1 MRSDHVPFM
10 LSFAAVVEAGS
21 FVGAARKLDLA
32 PSAVSKQVAK
42 LEQALGAKLL
52 HRTTRRIA
60 LTEAGTAVLG
70 HCQRIQDELQQS
82 EQALAS
88 LQEEPQGKLR
98 ITTMSSVCT
107 TLLSRMIPAFHAR
120 YPRISLEVVAS
131 DHIVD
136 LIEEGYDLALRVTSR
151 PADNLVARELTPIQ
165 FLLCAA
171 PSYLEAHGAPQS
183 LEDLAQ
189 HRCLSYPASRPGYWD
204 FWSEGQHQAVPIQ
217 SPLSINSV
225 DTVRSLVLQGF
236 GLALLPNYAVAEP
249 LRAGKLVHLLPG
261 YHGIAEARLYAVHL
275 PNRYGSPKVRA
286 FVDFCLE
293 FLRAEMPKSR
303 PPAQA
308 PQSP

>member
-107 TLLSRMIPAFHAR
+107 TLLISPFSPNEAPWSELKTTMVSSAR
-120 YPRISLEVVAS
+120 PLAAS
-131 DHIVD
+131 
-136 LIEEGYDLALRVTSR
+136 
-151 PADNLVARELTPIQ
+151 
-165 FLLCAA
+165 
-171 PSYLEAHGAPQS
+171 
-183 LEDLAQ
+183 
-189 HRCLSYPASRPGYWD
+189 ASR
-204 FWSEGQHQAVPIQ
+204 S
-217 SPLSINSV
+217 
-225 DTVRSLVLQGF
+225 
-236 GLALLPNYAVAEP
+236 
-249 LRAGKLVHLLPG
+249 
-261 YHGIAEARLYAVHL
+261 
-275 PNRYGSPKVRA
+275 
-286 FVDFCLE
+286 
-293 FLRAEMPKSR
+293 
-303 PPAQA
+303 A
-308 PQSP
+308 PT